1 MATMIKEFMMLTIV
15 PAVLGLYIS
24 IRPLF
29 LLKKT
34 AFERKTK
41 KHLMVIASLLL
52 FNTLVTPVA
61 AIATL
66 THREAVRRLEVRADR
81 MAGCFNDV
89 VKYNKKVAEGDYDD
103 YASAHF
109 ESFELSNILDGS
121 FDQFLMENNSLGDS
135 AFEHC
140 TEIRNSSNKKL
151 SEEYR
156 ELTDYCDKATGGGYG
171 GGYVCHELHFGVR
184 GL

>member
-1 MATMIKEFMMLTIV
+1 MNKQKRPKGYNLRFKILFSLSLLLSSTLFMTSFMTGCFCISCVCNASQIESMTTMIKEFMMLTIV

-66 THREAVRRLEVRADR
+66 THREAVRRRLC
-81 MAGCFNDV
+81 MP
-89 VKYNKKVAEGDYDD
+89 
-103 YASAHF
+103 
-109 ESFELSNILDGS
+109 
-121 FDQFLMENNSLGDS
+121 
-135 AFEHC
+135 
-140 TEIRNSSNKKL
+140 
-151 SEEYR
+151 
-156 ELTDYCDKATGGGYG
+156 
-171 GGYVCHELHFGVR
+171 
-184 GL
+184 